1 MLGVRFHSKV
11 RIGARK
17 SIADKHVVT
26 KFELVQENR
35 LQIKTLL
42 QIPHNYRSHRYNLS
56 SQEILLLIIGPKRF
70 HLINF
75 FLSLLYFVVFV

>member
-17 SIADKHVVT
+17 SIADENIVT

-35 LQIKTLL
+35 LQIKILL
-42 QIPHNYRSHRYNLS
+42 QS
-56 SQEILLLIIGPKRF
+56 SNWCKKIDCR
-70 HLINF
+70 
-75 FLSLLYFVVFV
+75 